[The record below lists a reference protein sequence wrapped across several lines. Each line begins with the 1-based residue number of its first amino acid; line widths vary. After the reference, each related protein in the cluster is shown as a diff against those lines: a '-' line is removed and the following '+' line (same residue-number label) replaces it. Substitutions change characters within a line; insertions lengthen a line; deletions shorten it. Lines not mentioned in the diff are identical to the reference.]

1 MRRYTDNASLRLDIL
16 GEIPPLIK
24 EDPPKYQG
32 NMVYEGKTGATI
44 DIIKDPAVFAK
55 VKADNARV
63 ANQST
68 LRMQA
73 PNGGRTI

>member
-1 MRRYTDNASLRLDIL
+1 MRYSDDASLRLDIL
-16 GEIPPLIK
+16 GELPTHIK
-24 EDPPKYQG
+24 EDPPKYKG
-32 NMVYEGKTGATI
+32 NMVYDGKTGATI
-44 DIIKDPAVFAK
+44 DIIKDPKVFAK

-73 PNGGRTI
+73 PNGGRTM

>member
-16 GEIPPLIK
+16 GEMPPLIK
-24 EDPPKYQG
+24 EEVPKYQG
-32 NMVYEGKTGATI
+32 NMVYDDKTGATI
-44 DIIKDPAVFAK
+44 DIIKDPKVFAK

-68 LRMQA
+68 LRLQA
-73 PNGGRTI
+73 PNGGRTM

>member
-1 MRRYTDNASLRLDIL
+1 MRRYTDDASLRLDIL
-16 GEIPPLIK
+16 GDLPPLIK

-32 NMVYEGKTGATI
+32 NMVYDGKTGATI
-44 DIIKDPAVFAK
+44 DIIKDPKVFAK
-55 VKADNARV
+55 VKADNART

-73 PNGGRTI
+73 PNGGRTM